1 MRHRALLKSH
11 ESADVYD
18 VLLDV
23 SGTDV
28 EMFVDETSVGKWSV
42 EHFIGEPQHNG
53 FQLRVD
59 GERWIVAPRDRPLFE
74 ADTVLRTPR
83 VSQARFANRH
93 RRIATL
99 ISDLRRSTT
108 RRLIM
113 WYLVLVA
120 MSVGS
125 FGFGVIVGRYRVDGD
140 NAFTWGLLGVLA
152 AISILLGRAL
162 TAAASARRERPDT
175 SEPPAPA
182 EPRVDAVSRLLS
194 TLQFQAPSSE
204 PQLDESSPETDS
216 PLPDEVPA
224 DPVVTIDLS
233 SIEAEA
239 ETIEPQ
245 TRVEEA
251 ETIEPQTRVEEA
263 ETIEPQTRAEEAETM
278 ETQPEETPT
287 EDTPTPDT
295 RTEEFTEPVVD
306 RGRVRLPINS
316 GLPPVI
322 PRRERARRQDR
333 EDDRVVVLNLESTD
347 DLTTIHGIG
356 PAFAAVLAEVGI
368 HSYQQLASIDGATL
382 AALRTRLG
390 PLAGRIERDRWI
402 ESAAA
407 AYRAKLNERRRDAV
421 SM

>member
-1 MRHRALLKSH
+1 MLHRALLKSH
-11 ESADVYD
+11 DSADVYD

-42 EHFIGEPQHNG
+42 EQFIGEPQDKG
-53 FQLRVD
+53 YQLRVD

-93 RRIATL
+93 RRISTL
-99 ISDLRRSTT
+99 LSELRRSTT
-108 RRLIM
+108 RRLVM

-140 NAFTWGLLGVLA
+140 NVFTWGLIGVLA

-162 TAAASARRERPDT
+162 TAAASEHREPLGT
-175 SEPPAPA
+175 SEPPALA

-204 PQLDESSPETDS
+204 PQLDESPPEHH
-216 PLPDEVPA
+216 PLPPEEVLG
-224 DPVVTIDLS
+224 DPVVTIDLT
-233 SIEAEA
+233 SIEAVPDESA
-239 ETIEPQ
+239 RETDS
-245 TRVEEA
+245 
-251 ETIEPQTRVEEA
+251 
-263 ETIEPQTRAEEAETM
+263 RAEETEKLD
-278 ETQPEETPT
+278 TQT
-287 EDTPTPDT
+287 EDTQ
-295 RTEEFTEPVVD
+295 TEEFAEPVVD
-306 RGRVRLPINS
+306 RGRVRLPIHS
-316 GLPPVI
+316 GLPPAI
-322 PRRERARRQDR
+322 PRERGRRQDR

-356 PAFAAVLAEVGI
+356 PAFAAVLGEIGI

-390 PLAGRIERDRWI
+390 PLASRIERDRWI